1 MRILK
6 ALLLALAPVA
16 ALAAAAPL
24 PETPFELLGERS
36 RPADR
41 FTQGL
46 YFDGERWWESSGL
59 YRRSWLA
66 EYTDPGGNPL
76 RRKWLAE
83 NRFAEGLAVHG
94 DKLYLLTYR
103 AGELQVYRRKDL
115 APVNKLGYSGEGWG
129 LASDGEQLIM
139 SDGSDELTF
148 RNPDTFEVERRLKV
162 HGGGE
167 EWTRLNELEYVRGLI
182 WANIWQDSRIIA
194 IDPASGEVRGLV
206 DLRSLAP
213 ESRHPDVVA
222 NGIAWDEKRNGL
234 WVTGKYWPKLY
245 LIRPQGLGFDA
256 PGTRSSSSASGAEL
270 ELRVPGISPDKHR

>member
-1 MRILK
+1 MRILN
-6 ALLLALAPVA
+6 ALLLLTLMPTAAP
-16 ALAAAAPL
+16 AAPL
-24 PETPFELLGERS
+24 PATPFELLDQRS

-115 APVNKLGYSGEGWG
+115 TAVGKLSYSGEGWG
-129 LASDGEQLIM
+129 LTSDGTQLIM
-139 SDGSDELTF
+139 SNGSDELTF
-148 RNPDTFEVERRLKV
+148 HDPETFEVQRRLKV
-162 HGGGE
+162 QGGGE
-167 EWTRLNELEYVRGLI
+167 QWSRLNELEYVRGLI
-182 WANIWQDSRIIA
+182 WANIWQDTRIVA
-194 IDPASGEVRGLV
+194 IDPASGQVRGVV
-206 DLRSLAP
+206 DLQPLAP
-213 ESRHPDVVA
+213 ERRHPDVVA

-245 LIRPQGLGFDA
+245 LIRPRGLGFED
-256 PGTRSSSSASGAEL
+256 
-270 ELRVPGISPDKHR
+270 